1 MKTKI
6 GALLLGGL
14 LLGGVALL
22 PSVSEGRG
30 GGPGWRGRCGQG
42 QCRQLN
48 ENCPQDGQRLKD
60 GACPNENCPQ
70 NGPAD
75 CPGPGYRAGN
85 RGGRSTTPSK

>member
-6 GALLLGGL
+6 GALVLGGL

-30 GGPGWRGRCGQG
+30 GGPGWRGRCGGPCG
-42 QCRQLN
+42 QVDQ
-48 ENCPQDGQRLKD
+48 NCPQDGQRLQN
-60 GACPNENCPQ
+60 GVCPNESCPQ

-75 CPGPGYRAGN
+75 CPGPGYRRGN
-85 RGGRSTTPSK
+85 RGGSDAPAKK